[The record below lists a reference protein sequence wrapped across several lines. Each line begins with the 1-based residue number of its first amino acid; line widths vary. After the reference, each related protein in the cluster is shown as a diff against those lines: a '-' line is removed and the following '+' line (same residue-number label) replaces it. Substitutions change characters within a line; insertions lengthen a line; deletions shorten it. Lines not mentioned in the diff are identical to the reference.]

1 MYAIPV
7 ELLPISIMPPIG
19 NNFKSTA
26 NNLIKNSP
34 IKNDGNDIAAKTP
47 IVTNLSNQE
56 CCFVAEITPIIRAI
70 IQVKNKAATA
80 TINVFQMNL
89 LSNEVTGS

>member
-34 IKNDGNDIAAKTP
+34 IKMMEMTLSQRHRLLP
-47 IVTNLSNQE
+47 IYQTKSL
-56 CCFVAEITPIIRAI
+56 CFVAEITPIIRAI
-70 IQVKNKAATA
+70 IQVKIKAAA
-80 TINVFQMNL
+80 EQ
-89 LSNEVTGS
+89 

>member
-34 IKNDGNDIAAKTP
+34 IKMMEMTLFAKTP

-56 CCFVAEITPIIRAI
+56 SLLCCRNNPN
-70 IQVKNKAATA
+70 NK
-80 TINVFQMNL
+80 
-89 LSNEVTGS
+89 SNNPSEK

>member
-34 IKNDGNDIAAKTP
+34 IKMMEMTLFAKTP

-56 CCFVAEITPIIRAI
+56 CRFVAEITPIIRAI
-70 IQVKNKAATA
+70 IQVKNKGCGGNNKC
-80 TINVFQMNL
+80 IP
-89 LSNEVTGS
+89 NEFIK